1 VKKERMWIVGH
12 RGAMGHAPENT
23 RASFEKALRL
33 GADAVECDVHRSK
46 DGETVVLHDG
56 RLDRTTNGR
65 GPVRSRTWAQLRK
78 LDAGA
83 WFAPRFK
90 KERLW
95 RLGDLIRWARRKK
108 TRAGRP
114 LNLIVE
120 IKTSPD
126 SPRRL
131 PAAVVEAL
139 AAGGMV
145 DRTIVISF
153 DPRAVRAVKARCPAL
168 RAGLLFSNPL
178 PGLTR
183 RMAALGADAI
193 FPKHTLIDRA
203 LMTTARRHGWF
214 VGTWTANETAELRRL
229 SSLGVHAAATN
240 YPERAPRPR
249 S

>member
-1 VKKERMWIVGH
+1 MWIVGH
-12 RGAMGHAPENT
+12 RGAMSHAPENT
-23 RASFEKALRL
+23 RASFETALRL

-56 RLDRTTNGR
+56 TLDRTTSGR
-65 GPVRSRTWAQLRK
+65 GPVRTRSWTQLRK

-83 WFAPRFK
+83 WFGPRFTN
-90 KERLW
+90 ERLW
-95 RLGDLIRWARRKK
+95 RLGDLVRWARGKK

-114 LNLIVE
+114 LKLIVE
-120 IKTSPD
+120 IKRSPD

-131 PAAVVEAL
+131 PGAVVEIL
-139 AAGGMV
+139 SAGRML
-145 DRTIVISF
+145 DRTTVISF
-153 DPRAVRAVKARCPAL
+153 DPRAVRAVKKLCPAL
-168 RAGLLFSNPL
+168 RTGLLFSDPL
-178 PGLTR
+178 PGLAR

-203 LMTTARRHGWF
+203 LMATARRHGWF

-240 YPERAPRPR
+240 CPERAPRPR